1 MVPIINKYHSLS
13 HYVLTSKYSCKISTT
28 YWEQEKY
35 FSKLTCP
42 HLNKCTTYLTC
53 TDHKLACPKKTGNK
67 NYWIK
72 GWTHKQVC
80 GQYKLNKLCTCA
92 PVNERVRFLT
102 LKTHF
107 QKPLKE
113 ECFFEDVLKCD
124 YEKFCI
130 ISWFFFPLHKSV
142 LRICRAKKF
151 GGVPTRSVSHPAVFW
166 GQPQKQRLVG
176 WCLKC

>member
-67 NYWIK
+67 NYWVK

-80 GQYKLNKLCTCA
+80 GQYKLIKLCTCA

-130 ISWFFFPLHKSV
+130 ISWFFFLSISQYCGSARQRSLGVFQQEVCHIQQCSEASHKSRD
-142 LRICRAKKF
+142 L
-151 GGVPTRSVSHPAVFW
+151 
-166 GQPQKQRLVG
+166 LVDV
-176 WCLKC
+176 

>member
-67 NYWIK
+67 NYWVK

-130 ISWFFFPLHKSV
+130 ISWFFFLSISQYCGSARQRSLGVFQQEVCHIQQCSEASHKSRD
-142 LRICRAKKF
+142 L
-151 GGVPTRSVSHPAVFW
+151 
-166 GQPQKQRLVG
+166 LVDV
-176 WCLKC
+176 

>member
-1 MVPIINKYHSLS
+1 MVPIISKYHSLS

-53 TDHKLACPKKTGNK
+53 TDHKLAYPKKTGNK
-67 NYWIK
+67 NYWVK

-92 PVNERVRFLT
+92 PVNERVRFNPKNSFP
-102 LKTHF
+102 KTSQGGVLFWGCIEMWLWEILHYLLIFFLLSISQYCGSARQRSLGVF
-107 QKPLKE
+107 QQE
-113 ECFFEDVLKCD
+113 VCHIQQCSEA
-124 YEKFCI
+124 
-130 ISWFFFPLHKSV
+130 SHKSRD
-142 LRICRAKKF
+142 L
-151 GGVPTRSVSHPAVFW
+151 
-166 GQPQKQRLVG
+166 LVDV
-176 WCLKC
+176 